1 MVKPVSIRDVAIG
14 FALGAAVVWL
24 FPVFFPNEEG
34 NRRETLK
41 AGLKRTMR
49 TFEGGAEKLAEL
61 REDIEDLLAEV
72 TAEMAE
78 EAKGSKAERDTGART
93 EAA

>member
-1 MVKPVSIRDVAIG
+1 MAKPISIRDLAIG
-14 FALGAAVVWL
+14 FALGAAAVWL
-24 FPVFFPNEEG
+24 FPVFFSDAEG

-49 TFEGGAEKLAEL
+49 SLDGGAEKLAEL
-61 REDIEDLLAEV
+61 REDIEDLLAELS
-72 TAEMAE
+72 AEMAE
-78 EAKGSKAERDTGART
+78 EAKVSQAERDNGART